1 MVTVLPLGAWQEGEV
16 PVTSSPTRTCL
27 SWTWNQDCAGSVLI
41 TMPGGMVDDPAVVT
55 APGVRPAFLS
65 AASAA
70 ASGWPVTCGTP
81 IMTGPEDA
89 KMVTTAPREAL
100 APIAGSVRTTSP
112 FGIALLCWLGPI
124 FTAKPRF
131 CSSVRAVLTAI
142 ARTGGTVTYC
152 PDVTHQVIRPM
163 IRAAPRARAV

>member
-1 MVTVLPLGAWQEGEV
+1 MPTKSGSGGPALTVMLTGLGWGREV
-16 PVTSSPTRTCL
+16 PAT
-27 SWTWNQDCAGSVLI
+27 GFVLI
-41 TMPGGMVDDPAVVT
+41 TRRGGMVDDPAVGT
-55 APGVRPAFLS
+55 APGARPAFLS
-65 AASAA
+65 AAWAG

-131 CSSVRAVLTAI
+131 CSSGRAVLTAI
-142 ARTGGTVTYC
+142 ARTGGTGTDC
-152 PDVTHQVIRPM
+152 PDVAHQVLRPV